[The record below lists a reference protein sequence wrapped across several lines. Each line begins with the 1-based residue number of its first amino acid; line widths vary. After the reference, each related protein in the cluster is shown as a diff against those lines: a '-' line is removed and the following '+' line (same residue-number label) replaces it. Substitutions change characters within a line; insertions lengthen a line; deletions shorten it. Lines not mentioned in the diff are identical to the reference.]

1 MVRII
6 KNEVEEYYLENE
18 NKNISL
24 KKVSKNLGIK
34 FRRAVFLAK
43 NSNRI
48 KLVDPLEVGCNKK
61 FMHLYRLDMD

>member
-43 NSNRI
+43 NSNKIGRSI
-48 KLVDPLEVGCNKK
+48 RSGL
-61 FMHLYRLDMD
+61 